1 MATIREV
8 AKAAG
13 VSPATVSR
21 VLNYDQTLSVNEATR
36 QKIFE
41 TAEAM
46 HYHKSRKTRK
56 SKQKRLAIFLW
67 CDQEQE
73 IKDLYY
79 YSIRTSAEAEAK
91 KQGLQ
96 SQVVYAGDSLP
107 DPAVLS
113 GIIMI
118 GYQQYSTSRLSEV
131 KKTGLPLI
139 FVDSDTLKLGYC
151 SVVADFDQAMQE
163 ALGVFWQQGKERI
176 ALLDGDLDSDFDKNN
191 LIDFRFRDYKKSLAA
206 GGQFDPELVYVG
218 NFTPQSGYEAI
229 KEALKSGSFPEAL
242 IAANDAM
249 AIGAL
254 KAFKEAGIK
263 VPEDVSLISFNDTTA
278 AEFANPALTSVHVET
293 QQMGRASVK
302 VMKDLLEDDEAGTYK
317 VTFPTK
323 LVYRESCPKE

>member
-56 SKQKRLAIFLW
+56 SKRKRLAICLW

-96 SQVVYAGDSLP
+96 S
-107 DPAVLS
+107 
-113 GIIMI
+113 
-118 GYQQYSTSRLSEV
+118 
-131 KKTGLPLI
+131 
-139 FVDSDTLKLGYC
+139 
-151 SVVADFDQAMQE
+151 
-163 ALGVFWQQGKERI
+163 
-176 ALLDGDLDSDFDKNN
+176 
-191 LIDFRFRDYKKSLAA
+191 
-206 GGQFDPELVYVG
+206 
-218 NFTPQSGYEAI
+218 
-229 KEALKSGSFPEAL
+229 
-242 IAANDAM
+242 
-249 AIGAL
+249 
-254 KAFKEAGIK
+254 
-263 VPEDVSLISFNDTTA
+263 
-278 AEFANPALTSVHVET
+278 
-293 QQMGRASVK
+293 
-302 VMKDLLEDDEAGTYK
+302 
-317 VTFPTK
+317 
-323 LVYRESCPKE
+323 

>member
-56 SKQKRLAIFLW
+56 SKRKRLAICLW

-118 GYQQYSTSRLSEV
+118 GYQQYSASRLSEV

-206 GGQFDPELVYVG
+206 GGQFDPDLVYVG

-302 VMKDLLEDDEAGTYK
+302 VMKDLLEDDEAATYK